1 MTLLERLRVETRP
14 AHDQIERAVDLDGS
28 TDSIARYRSLLE
40 RFYGFYA
47 AWEPAAEPVIDDDAF
62 FQPRRKLGLLEHDL
76 RALGLGT
83 ADIAK
88 LPRCTALVPMAS
100 PAAAFG
106 AMYVTEGSTLGGTVI
121 ARRIR
126 DALGLNE
133 TTGCAFFRSYGRA
146 TGAMWT
152 AFRRKLQSLSS
163 PSFDDAAVASA
174 HQTFAAMQSWLCD
187 DRTP

>member
-14 AHDQIERAVDLDGS
+14 AHDRIEHAVDIDGS
-28 TDSIARYRSLLE
+28 TASIHRYCSLLE

-47 AWEPAAEPVIDDDAF
+47 AWEPAAGPAIADAAF
-62 FQPRRKLGLLEHDL
+62 FLPRCKLGLLDRDL

-88 LPRCTALVPMAS
+88 LPRCTSLVAMTS

-106 AMYVTEGSTLGGTVI
+106 GMYVTEGSTLGGTVI

-126 DALGLNE
+126 DVLGLTE

-163 PSFDDAAVASA
+163 PSFDDVAVASA
-174 HQTFAAMQSWLCD
+174 HRTFAAMQSWLCD
-187 DRTP
+187 DRMP

>member
-14 AHDQIERAVDLDGS
+14 AHDRIERAVDIEGS
-28 TDSIARYRSLLE
+28 TASMRRYRSLLE

-47 AWEPAAEPVIDDDAF
+47 TWEPAAEPAIADAAF
-62 FQPRRKLGLLEHDL
+62 FQPRRKLGLLDRDL
-76 RALGLGT
+76 RALGLGIV
-83 ADIAK
+83 DIAK
-88 LPRCTALVPMAS
+88 LPRCATLSPMTN

-106 AMYVTEGSTLGGTVI
+106 GMYVTEGSTLGGTVI

-126 DALGLNE
+126 DVLGLDE

-152 AFRRKLQSLSS
+152 AFCRELQSLSS
-163 PSFDDAAVASA
+163 PLFDDVAVASA
-174 HQTFAAMQSWLCD
+174 DRTFAAMQSWLCD
-187 DRTP
+187 DRIP